1 MYMKII
7 IMFHLFQKAII
18 KWFIFKFE
26 NDYFDE
32 LKMTPKTAS
41 LRFYSHNKRGL
52 NQ

>member
-1 MYMKII
+1 MKII